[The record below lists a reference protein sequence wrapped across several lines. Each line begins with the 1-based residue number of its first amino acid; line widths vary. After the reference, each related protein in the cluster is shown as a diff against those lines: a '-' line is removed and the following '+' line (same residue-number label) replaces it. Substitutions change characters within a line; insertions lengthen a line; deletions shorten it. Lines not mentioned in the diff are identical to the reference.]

1 MLSVSTLAALA
12 AIGVIFWYWSD
23 SLRTREQALR
33 VCADACRQMG
43 VQLLDQTVVVR
54 RLRLGR
60 DAGGRV
66 RLRRHYGF
74 EFSIDGGDRF
84 RGQAVMVGRFLVYLE
99 MDHPEGPVIQGPG
112 AEQAVRHERGPW

>member
-1 MLSVSTLAALA
+1 MLSVSTLMALA
-12 AIGVIFWYWSD
+12 AIGVVFWYWSD

-33 VCADACRQMG
+33 VCAGACRQMG

-60 DAGGRV
+60 DAGGHV

-74 EFSIDGGDRF
+74 EFSIDGIDRY
-84 RGQAVMVGRFLVYLE
+84 RGHAVMLGRFLVHLE
-99 MDHPEGPVIQGPG
+99 MDHPDGPVIQGRE
-112 AEQAVRHERGPW
+112 AEQAVRHDPGPG